1 MVALEKYVSRQSAT
15 TTRRYEIALARPGD
29 LSRIAP
35 IELAAARLLAGYAPE
50 AVLDEVTSDEDNQ
63 AAQRDGRLWVAL
75 RDDMPVGFAR
85 VELLEPNAAHLEEI
99 DVHPEHGRRGLGTQL
114 VREVCRWAETRGLGA
129 VTLTTFRDV
138 PWNMPFYAR
147 LGFEELT
154 PAALTPAL
162 RGILEDE
169 TRRGLDPTRRVVMRW
184 RAPAVGSRV
193 RRSLPEDHEA
203 MVVLWER
210 SVRATHHFLTEQDVA
225 ALRPL
230 VADELTSDAID
241 WWVLESTTG
250 TLLGFLGFAND
261 TIEGLFID
269 PDYRGRGGG
278 SMLVAHA
285 QRMAAGSLAVD
296 VNEQNEDAVGFYAAL
311 GFSVVGRSPTD
322 ASGRPFPLLHMTR
335 GGTRS

>member
-1 MVALEKYVSRQSAT
+1 MVALENCVN
-15 TTRRYEIALARPGD
+15 RRYEIALARPGD

-35 IELAAARLLAGYAPE
+35 IEVAAARLLAGYAPE
-50 AVLDEVTSDEDNQ
+50 AVLEEVTSDENLE

-75 RDDMPVGFAR
+75 SDDVAVGFAH
-85 VELLEPNAAHLEEI
+85 VEVLEPNAAHLEEI
-99 DVHPEHGRRGLGTQL
+99 DVHPEHGRRGLGRQL
-114 VREVCRWAETRGLGA
+114 VRAVCRWAETRGLGA

-147 LGFEELT
+147 LGFEELP

-162 RGILEDE
+162 RGVLEDE
-169 TRRGLDPTRRVVMRW
+169 TRRGLDPARRVVMRW
-184 RAPAVGSRV
+184 RSLATSPRV
-193 RRSLPEDHEA
+193 RRAGREEHEA
-203 MVVLWER
+203 MLVLWER
-210 SVRATHHFLTEQDVA
+210 SVRATHHFLTEQDIA

-241 WWVLESTTG
+241 WWVLASPSG

-269 PDYRGRGGG
+269 PDHRGQRGG
-278 SMLVAHA
+278 STLVAHA
-285 QRMAAGSLAVD
+285 QRMAAGPLAVD
-296 VNEQNEDAVGFYAAL
+296 VNEQNADAVGFYLAL

-322 ASGRPFPLLHMTR
+322 GSGRPFPLLHMTR
-335 GGTRS
+335 GNTGSQRK

>member
-1 MVALEKYVSRQSAT
+1 MNRLSH
-15 TTRRYEIALARPGD
+15 RYDIALARPGD

-35 IELAAARLLAGYAPE
+35 IELAAARLLVGHVPE
-50 AVLDEVTSDEDNQ
+50 AVLEEVTSDEDLQ
-63 AAQRDGRLWVAL
+63 AAQRAGQLWVAL
-75 RDDMPVGFAR
+75 SSDMPVGFAL
-85 VELLEPNAAHLEEI
+85 VEMLEPDAAHLEEI
-99 DVHPEHGRRGLGTQL
+99 DVHPDHGRRGLGTRL
-114 VREVCRWAETRGLGA
+114 VRHVCRWAETQGHGA
-129 VTLTTFRDV
+129 LTLTTFRDV

-147 LGFEELT
+147 LGFEEVA

-162 RGILEDE
+162 RALLEDE
-169 TRRGLDPTRRVVMRW
+169 ARRGLDPGRRVAMRW
-184 RAPAVGSRV
+184 QSSTLALRMRGAGPA
-193 RRSLPEDHEA
+193 DHEA

-210 SVRATHHFLTEQDVA
+210 SVRDTHHFLTERDIE

-230 VADELTSDAID
+230 VANELASDAID
-241 WWVLESTTG
+241 WWVLESTAG

-269 PDYRGRGGG
+269 PDHRGQGAG
-278 SMLVAHA
+278 SALVAHA
-285 QRMAAGSLAVD
+285 QRLAVSSLAVD

-335 GGTRS
+335 RPLR

>member
-1 MVALEKYVSRQSAT
+1 MT
-15 TTRRYEIALARPGD
+15 TIPRYTIALARPGD

-35 IELAAARLLAGYAPE
+35 IELAAARLLAGFAPD
-50 AVLDEVTSDEDNQ
+50 AVLEEVTSDEDLR

-75 RDDMPVGFAR
+75 SGDVPVGFAH
-85 VELLEPNAAHLEEI
+85 VEILEPNAAHLEEI
-99 DVHPEHGRRGLGTQL
+99 DVHPAHGRRGLGTRL
-114 VREVCRWAETRGLGA
+114 VREVCRWAETGGLGA

-147 LGFEELT
+147 LGFEEVS
-154 PAALTPAL
+154 PVALAPAL
-162 RGILEDE
+162 RGVLDDE
-169 TRRGLDPTRRVVMRW
+169 ARRGLDRTRRVVMRW
-184 RAPAVGSRV
+184 RSPAASSRV
-193 RRSLPEDHEA
+193 QRARREDHEA

-210 SVRATHHFLTEQDVA
+210 SVRATHQFLTEQDVA

-230 VADELTSDAID
+230 VVDELASGAID
-241 WWVLESTTG
+241 WWVLESTGG

-269 PDYRGRGGG
+269 PDHRGQGGG
-278 SMLVAHA
+278 SALVAHA
-285 QRMAAGSLAVD
+285 QRLARGSLAVD

-322 ASGRPFPLLHMTR
+322 AGGRPFPTLHMTR
-335 GGTRS
+335 SSPR